1 MEYCQHAGGIEEKLN
16 YLSLANQVL
25 LSGDYMGLRD
35 KVLGKFKTESEEEGE
50 DFVQVNPEDES
61 GKVDVRIENLR
72 EYADADR
79 VQQLVRE
86 GSVVFLKIKEL
97 RGKDINELKR
107 AVDKLRKTCTAMNGD
122 MVGVDEDFL
131 IITPKFAT
139 IYRGKAG

>member
-1 MEYCQHAGGIEEKLN
+1 MGIK
-16 YLSLANQVL
+16 
-25 LSGDYMGLRD
+25 D
-35 KVLGKFKTESEEEGE
+35 KILGKFKTETVEEGE
-50 DFVQVNPEDES
+50 DFVEAIPEAEE
-61 GKVDVRIENLR
+61 GKVNVRIEKLQS
-72 EYADADR
+72 YADADR

-107 AVDKLRKTCTAMNGD
+107 AVDKLRKTCVAMNGD

>member
-1 MEYCQHAGGIEEKLN
+1 MITTKGGK
-16 YLSLANQVL
+16 
-25 LSGDYMGLRD
+25 MGIKD
-35 KVLGKFKTESEEEGE
+35 KILGKFKTETVEEGE
-50 DFVQVNPEDES
+50 DFVEAIPEAEE
-61 GKVDVRIENLR
+61 GKVNVRIEKLQS
-72 EYADADR
+72 YADADR

-107 AVDKLRKTCTAMNGD
+107 AVDKLRKTCVAMNGD